1 MENTITVGTKKDGY
15 MIDLEE
21 KSLTINFFNSF
32 YENVFQK
39 KEKHIKIPFLDIKHI
54 DITYTTSDK
63 TIWGINSELVLVVY
77 LTSGKKYFMHG
88 NIDASNQDFLEAYEA
103 LKNEGIVFIDKYN
116 IINHLY
122 NNDSKRI
129 DYILVELIKKKV
141 LPMS

>member
-54 DITYTTSDK
+54 DITYATSDK

-88 NIDASNQDFLEAYEA
+88 NIDASKQDFLEAYEA